1 VIDFRHITHLT
12 FDCYGTLIDWETGI
26 LAALRP
32 VLASHGVSAADED
45 ILRLF
50 ARLEAEQE
58 AGSYKSYR
66 RVLTNVTA
74 DIGAAL
80 GFNPSSEE
88 LSVLPASLRNWPPF
102 PDTVAALA
110 TLKRRFRLAVISN
123 VDGSLF
129 AATAER
135 LKVAFDEVIT
145 AEQVRSYKPAR
156 RNFRTALTRLG
167 VVPRQVLHVAQS
179 LYHDHVPAKE
189 LGFPTAW
196 VKRPSRLGATGLALP
211 ANVRPDLE
219 VPDLKTLADI
229 VADGFG

>member
-1 VIDFRHITHLT
+1 MIDFRHITHLT

-50 ARLEAEQE
+50 TRLEAEQE

-66 RVLTNVTA
+66 GVLTNVTA
-74 DIGAAL
+74 GIAAAL

-88 LSVLPASLRNWPPF
+88 LSVLPASLKDWPPF
-102 PDTVAALA
+102 PDTVPALA
-110 TLKRRFRLAVISN
+110 TLQRRFRLAVISN
-123 VDGSLF
+123 VDASLF

-135 LKVAFDEVIT
+135 LKVGFDEIIT

-156 RNFRTALTRLG
+156 RNFRAALTRLG
-167 VVPRQVLHVAQS
+167 VVPRQALHVAQS

-189 LGFPTAW
+189 LGFPTVW

-229 VADGFG
+229 VAGFR